1 MQEAKETDRAN
12 VTNTVIRAMIA
23 RSIQTRSLATFG
35 AELVS

>member
-12 VTNTVIRAMIA
+12 VTNTAMIA
-23 RSIQTRSLATFG
+23 RSIQTRPLATFD